1 VKGGNGMELT
11 NKERILLEDQL
22 KSEYICINKYKAY
35 SAQSVDPEIK
45 YLFDLVAK
53 QEEQHANTIKLLL
66 QQGGFS
72 PPKQQ

>member
-1 VKGGNGMELT
+1 
-11 NKERILLEDQL
+11 
-22 KSEYICINKYKAY
+22 
-35 SAQSVDPEIK
+35 VDPEIK